1 MNFQKLQNF
10 KNHIVLPLKTE
21 KLLCKEKNFTQD
33 NPQIAHFWGD
43 KALFQGI
50 DSSFLRKSTFD
61 IKVLMQLEN
70 LKITQKE
77 CIFNQNY

>member
-1 MNFQKLQNF
+1 MF
-10 KNHIVLPLKTE
+10 LPLKTE
-21 KLLCKEKNFTQD
+21 NLLCKEKNVTQD
-33 NPQIAHFWGD
+33 NPKLYNFYLF

>member
-1 MNFQKLQNF
+1 MF
-10 KNHIVLPLKTE
+10 LPLKTE
-21 KLLCKEKNFTQD
+21 NLLCKEKNVTQD
-33 NPQIAHFWGD
+33 NPKLYNFYLF

-50 DSSFLRKSTFD
+50 DSSFLRKWLFD

>member
-1 MNFQKLQNF
+1 MG
-10 KNHIVLPLKTE
+10 
-21 KLLCKEKNFTQD
+21 LL
-33 NPQIAHFWGD
+33 GGL
-43 KALFQGI
+43 ALFQGI

-77 CIFNQNY
+77 CIFNQNYWFLTYQSQISKIQVKCKILML